1 MRNVLII
8 IHREFLE
15 RVRTKSFVL
24 GTVLFP
30 VFMVALVFLPA
41 VVRTG
46 GGERTLVLVDAGP
59 AGIGEQVAAALEAPR
74 EDRDAIRYTV
84 QRTVEPAEGSR
95 EALNAR
101 VERNEI
107 DGYVVIGPDVLES
120 SEVSYRARD
129 VTRIQVVQDLEQ
141 AVTAAVRQERLR
153 DRGLTAA
160 QVAELVRGVRVQ
172 ASRISGRDGEERGN
186 LMATLMTSYVL
197 MFLFIQIIALY
208 GQNAMRSVLEEKNNR
223 IVEVIVSSVK
233 PTHLMAGKILGLA
246 SVALL
251 QIGIWGTFVAL
262 LASQSAFLSTRFGVG
277 PGAFAA
283 LQLQPVVWAVLLVF
297 FGLGF
302 VLYAAMYAAAG
313 ASVTSEQEAQQLAF
327 PLMLPLFVPIAF
339 IMPVLTDPLGTTA
352 RTLSMIPFSAP
363 VVMPMRA
370 VATDVPAW
378 EIAASIALLVL
389 GVALVVW
396 IAGKIYRVGI
406 LSTGKKPTLRELVR
420 WLRMA

>member
-8 IHREFLE
+8 IRREFLE

-30 VFMVALVFLPA
+30 VFMLALVILPA
-41 VVRTG
+41 VIRTG
-46 GGERTLVLVDAGP
+46 GGERTLVLVDGSP
-59 AGIGEQVAAALEAPR
+59 AGIGEQVASSLAAPR
-74 EDRDAIRYTV
+74 EGKDVIRYTV
-84 QRTVEPAEGSR
+84 ERTTEPLEVR
-95 EALNAR
+95 RDELNVR
-101 VERNEI
+101 VERGEI
-107 DGYVVIGPDVLES
+107 DGYVVIGADVLTS
-120 SEVSYRARD
+120 NRISYRARD
-129 VTRIQVVQDLEQ
+129 VTRIQVVEDVEA
-141 AVTAAVRQERLR
+141 AVTSAVRQERLR
-153 DRGLTAA
+153 GQGLTAEE
-160 QVAELVRGVRVQ
+160 VAALVRPVRVD
-172 ASRISGRDGEERGN
+172 AARISGRGEERGN
-186 LMATLMTSYVL
+186 LLATLMTSYVM

-223 IVEVIVSSVK
+223 IVEVIVSSVR
-233 PTHLMAGKILGLA
+233 PLHLMAGKILGLA
-246 SVALL
+246 AVALL
-251 QIGIWGTFVAL
+251 QIGIWAAFVAL
-262 LASQSAFLSTRFGVG
+262 LVSQSARLTTRFGVS

-283 LQLQPVVWAVLLVF
+283 LRLEPTVWMVLLLF

-339 IMPVLTDPLGTTA
+339 IMPVLTDPLGSTA
-352 RTLSMIPFSAP
+352 RTLSLIPFTAP

-378 EIAASIALLVL
+378 EIAAAIGLLLV
-389 GVALVVW
+389 GVALVVFV
-396 IAGKIYRVGI
+396 AGKIYRVGI
-406 LSTGKKPTLRELVR
+406 LSTGKKPTVRELIR